1 MKGVKTMKRVKIY
14 ELPKTARLIKSEKD
28 AWSNVRVN
36 YYEDIDGQKCVFAY
50 STKCA

>member
-1 MKGVKTMKRVKIY
+1 MKRVKIY

-36 YYEDIDGQKCVFAY
+36 YYEDIDGQKY
-50 STKCA
+50 SVCFNSGMQW